1 MKTFLRS
8 ILAAVSLV
16 TVLGLT
22 TQVAAGQSSA
32 SIQATA
38 VVQQA
43 LSVTARADLAFG
55 TVTAGGQYFVGT
67 AQPEAGQW
75 SLSGEGNLGVSLRFT
90 LPSQLSGAGTPVP
103 INDWSVLFSP
113 TSTPA
118 GNSFVPISG
127 QAYNGTLSGGA
138 LWARIGAM
146 ISPPVGSSGS
156 YSASIVLTVAY
167 L

>member
-1 MKTFLRS
+1 MKTLRNMLFL
-8 ILAAVSLV
+8 LAVLVSL
-16 TVLGLT
+16 LGIIT
-22 TQVAAGQSSA
+22 TQAGAQSSA

-43 LSVTARADLAFG
+43 LSVTARSDLVFG

-75 SLSGEGNLGVSLRFT
+75 SLAGNGNLGVSLTFT
-90 LPSQLSGAGTPVP
+90 LPTQLSGAGTPVP
-103 INDWSVLFSP
+103 INDFSALFSP
-113 TSTPA
+113 TSTPQ
-118 GNSFVPISG
+118 GNSFVPVSG
-127 QAYNGTLSGGA
+127 QAYNGALSGGA
-138 LWARIGAM
+138 LWARIGAT
-146 ISPPVGSSGS
+146 ISPPVGASGS

>member
-1 MKTFLRS
+1 MKTLFRS
-8 ILAAVSLV
+8 MVFTLAVLV
-16 TVLGLT
+16 TA

-43 LSVTARADLAFG
+43 LSVTARRDLAFG
-55 TVTAGGQYFVGT
+55 TVTAGGQYSVGS

-75 SLSGEGNLGVSLRFT
+75 SLAGDGNLGVSLTFT
-90 LPSQLSGAGTPVP
+90 LPSQLSGVGVLVP
-103 INDWSVLFSP
+103 INSWSALFSP
-113 TSTPA
+113 MSTPA
-118 GNSFVPISG
+118 GNSFTPISG
-127 QAYNGTLSGGA
+127 QAYQGFLSGGQ
-138 LWARIGAM
+138 LWTFIGAT
-146 ISPPVGSSGS
+146 ISPPVGASGS